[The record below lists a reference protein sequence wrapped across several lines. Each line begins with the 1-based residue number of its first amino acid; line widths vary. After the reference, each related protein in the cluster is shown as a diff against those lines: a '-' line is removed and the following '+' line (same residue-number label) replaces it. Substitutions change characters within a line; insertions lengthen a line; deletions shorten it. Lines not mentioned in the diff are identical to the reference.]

1 MAPYG
6 AGHERLRLT
15 GFGSFSPLKGGFLAF
30 PLRNSGPC
38 IGFRSPLPPGSR
50 PAPRKVTLGPLAGVA
65 LFVMTECWLDL
76 ELQMS
81 GPKKGETGSLCLLR
95 GRGGV
100 LFPSGVE
107 LTIPSVLALCPP
119 LSTGPSLRTRTVTS
133 LSVSLRPSTKTGSE
147 CDNSVNTMEHYIVRP
162 RRQYIR
168 SCNHAVN

>member
-65 LFVMTECWLDL
+65 LSVMTECWLDL

-81 GPKKGETGSLCLLR
+81 GPKKGETGRQPL
-95 GRGGV
+95 
-100 LFPSGVE
+100 PSKG
-107 LTIPSVLALCPP
+107 PWWCPVSFWCGTYHP
-119 LSTGPSLRTRTVTS
+119 KCSGSMSTS
-133 LSVSLRPSTKTGSE
+133 LYRPLLEDKDCDFSLSILK
-147 CDNSVNTMEHYIVRP
+147 
-162 RRQYIR
+162 
-168 SCNHAVN
+168 A